1 VTTANSAA
9 GASPEVA
16 AHLAHVTEAQHQLDD
31 ELTHVAE
38 AQHQLDDELTQVAEA
53 QRRLDEELSRAAG
66 LRRELEQARH
76 TVADKVGEIYSELA
90 GMVALDAERTSA
102 PADR

>member
-1 VTTANSAA
+1 MTTANSAA

-16 AHLAHVTEAQHQLDD
+16 AHLAHVT
-31 ELTHVAE
+31 E

-102 PADR
+102 PSDR